1 MCHQITYKLPCE
13 HIRADVV
20 YCADAPTLD
29 NSGNTSSSR
38 SSGYES
44 NGQSS
49 SSNKRD
55 HHNRGK
61 KHRESSSSS
70 NNNNK
75 GKKPMSSSSSSKSSP
90 SNKRKPCRNL
100 TMQSIAYP
108 MPPSFEGDPSMAA
121 LSPLLPKCPLP
132 RCPFEALNR
141 CWNCCWC
148 GKGWNEQGRC
158 SCVMIIEGN
167 QVRCEH
173 ICCETCTTAGAM

>member
-29 NSGNTSSSR
+29 TNNTPSPR

-44 NGQSS
+44 NGQ
-49 SSNKRD
+49 
-55 HHNRGK
+55 GQ
-61 KHRESSSSS
+61 
-70 NNNNK
+70 
-75 GKKPMSSSSSSKSSP
+75 GSSSSKHKKHSSSKGKDRTATQP
-90 SNKRKPCRNL
+90 RSSQQPAGSSSKQRKPCRNL

-108 MPPSFEGDPSMAA
+108 MPPSFEGDPSTAA

-148 GKGWNEQGRC
+148 GKGWNETGRC